1 MKRMVLV
8 AVVGVVLLLAGCQRE
23 SHLLTTTST
32 EGTSSVGEQQRAAPA
47 RVTVPA
53 VSGRNGRIVRDQ
65 LHALGLK
72 RVTFAS
78 QDPRARVPILL
89 GNWTA
94 VRIEPPVGS
103 TVRPSDTVVVTL
115 TRNR

>member
-32 EGTSSVGEQQRAAPA
+32 EGTSSVGGQRAAPA